1 MDSED
6 KDEIHIKLVVPTP
19 IKDSVVSDITERLQK
34 VLSDTTLTSITQSEG
49 ALFFHC
55 PSSDPD
61 VRDKFVDLFIQWL
74 DTRAVSITNY
84 NIILG
89 RL

>member
-1 MDSED
+1 MDSEN
-6 KDEIHIKLVVPTP
+6 KDEIHIKLVVPIP
-19 IKDSVVSDITERLQK
+19 IADSVVSDITERLQK
-34 VLSDTTLTSITQSEG
+34 VHPDTRLTSITQSEG

-55 PSSDPD
+55 PSSDPN
-61 VRDKFVDLFIQWL
+61 VRDKFGDLFTQWL
-74 DTRAVSITNY
+74 DTRAVPITNY